1 MPDVGSL
8 IARGAALVQ
17 GGFAR
22 YHEAFL
28 TITARARGRF
38 ERREWKAGLADA
50 AERLQLYERVI
61 GEVVGEIGLL
71 LDARAR
77 DPEAWAALRAEHSR
91 IAAGQPAAEI
101 AETFFN
107 SVTRRVFRT
116 VGTNPAI
123 EYLDFRFQHIPDAD
137 RDAPTRAYP
146 VPGPVAA
153 AVRDLL
159 ADVALDAPW
168 VDAEGDARLAARE
181 IDRAWGAGGAPLALQ
196 WLEVLE
202 PVFYRRKGA
211 YLVGRARGGNRVMP
225 VVLALVHGPAGVTV
239 DAALL
244 SESDVSV
251 VFSFTRSHFQVAV
264 RRPADVIGFLRTL
277 MPVKP
282 IGELY
287 TSLGYHKHGKTEFY
301 RDLQRHLAR
310 TTELF
315 ERAPGERGLVMEV
328 FTLPSFDMVFKVI
341 RDAFP
346 APKQTTP
353 EDVMQRYRLVFGH
366 DRAGRLVD
374 AQLFEGLSF
383 PKARFSRLLLAEL
396 LASSSRTVRVEGD
409 QVVFARVYA
418 ERRVRPLDLYLRDAE
433 AGPARDVALDY
444 GQAIR
449 DLAATGIFPGDLL
462 LKNFGVTRHGRV
474 VFYDYDELRLL
485 SECRFLEL
493 PAPRSPEEE
502 VADEPWFSVG
512 ANDVFPEELASFV
525 PFDGAAREAFLGA
538 HGGLHEPGFWRDM
551 QARAAS
557 GEVVDIFPYGQERR
571 LRAER

>member
-1 MPDVGSL
+1 MPDPTSL
-8 IARGAALVQ
+8 AGRGATLIQAA
-17 GGFAR
+17 FAR
-22 YHEAFL
+22 YHESFL
-28 TITARARGRF
+28 AITTRARGRF
-38 ERREWKAGLADA
+38 ERQEWRAGLADA
-50 AERLQLYERVI
+50 AERLELYERAI
-61 GEVVGEIGLL
+61 GTVVGEVRALL
-71 LDARAR
+71 EGRER
-77 DPEAWAALRAEHSR
+77 DVDVWAALRAEHSR
-91 IAAGQPAAEI
+91 VAADQPAAEI
-101 AETFFN
+101 GETFFN
-107 SVTRRVFRT
+107 SVTRRLFRT
-116 VGTNPAI
+116 IGTNPAI

-137 RDAPTRAYP
+137 RDAPLRAYP
-146 VPGPVAA
+146 VQESTAA
-153 AVRDLL
+153 AVRRLL
-159 ADVALDAPW
+159 ADVALDGPW
-168 VDAEGDARLAARE
+168 VDADGDARLAARE
-181 IDRAWGAGGAPLALQ
+181 IDRAWAAGGAPLALQ

-211 YLVGRARGGNRVMP
+211 YLVGRARAGNRVMP
-225 VVLALVHGPAGVTV
+225 LLLALVHGPAGVAV

-244 SESDVSV
+244 SEAEVSV

-287 TSLGYHKHGKTEFY
+287 TALGYHKHGKTEFY

-328 FTLPSFDMVFKVI
+328 FTLPSFDIVFKVI
-341 RDAFP
+341 KDAFP

-353 EDVMQRYRLVFGH
+353 EDVMRRYRLVFGH

-383 PKARFSRLLLAEL
+383 PKARFSRTLLAEL
-396 LASSSRTVRVEGD
+396 SETSSRAVRVDGD
-409 QVVFARVYA
+409 QVVLTHVYA
-418 ERRVRPLDLYLRDAE
+418 ERRVRPLDVYLRDAE
-433 AGPARDVALDY
+433 AGPAREVALDY

-485 SECRFLEL
+485 SECRFLEM

-502 VADEPWFSVG
+502 VSDEPWFAVG
-512 ANDVFPEELASFV
+512 ANDVFPEELASFI
-525 PFDGAAREAFLGA
+525 PFSGAAREAFIGA
-538 HGGLHEPGFWRDM
+538 HGCLHEPAFWRDM

-557 GEVVDIFPYGQERR
+557 GDVVDIFPYVPERR
-571 LRAER
+571 LRHS